1 MTNIKYLKE
10 NNLLSAHEHFMKL
23 SESYVPNFPEEE
35 VDEADDQGAQDPN
48 AMGSDPSQD
57 PSEMGGDP
65 SAMGSDM
72 TQDPSMGADP
82 SMGNDMAQDPSA
94 MGGDPSA
101 MGGDPSAMGND
112 MTQDPSMGADP
123 SMGNDMAQDPSA
135 MGGDPSAMGGDPSAM
150 GNDMTQDT
158 SMGADPIAM
167 GGDESEGQDDG
178 DTIDID
184 GLTRAQDKLNVK
196 QNHVGMDLSKVD
208 TKIKTLIDT
217 IQNLQ
222 DKLDANNS
230 EIESLKSEFEKR
242 NPTQTEKLNL
252 RSLDSYPF
260 NVKPNEYWEKKARQG
275 GYDTYSD
282 NDEPTS
288 KEYVIT
294 NNDVDN
300 PTRDVADTF
309 FKIDDDDIQTMDKL
323 FKL

>member
-57 PSEMGGDP
+57 PSAMGGDP
-65 SAMGSDM
+65 SAMGNDM
-72 TQDPSMGADP
+72 AQDPSMGADP

-101 MGGDPSAMGND
+101 MGND
-112 MTQDPSMGADP
+112 MTQDPSAMGVDP
-123 SMGNDMAQDPSA
+123 S
-135 MGGDPSAMGGDPSAM
+135 
-150 GNDMTQDT
+150 
-158 SMGADPIAM
+158 AM

>member
-48 AMGSDPSQD
+48 AMGGDMSQD
-57 PSEMGGDP
+57 PNAMGGDP
-65 SAMGSDM
+65 SAMGNDM
-72 TQDPSMGADP
+72 AQDPSMGADPSAMGGDPSMGNNMSQDPSMGGDPSAMGGDP

-94 MGGDPSA
+94 MGVDPS
-101 MGGDPSAMGND
+101 
-112 MTQDPSMGADP
+112 
-123 SMGNDMAQDPSA
+123 
-135 MGGDPSAMGGDPSAM
+135 
-150 GNDMTQDT
+150 
-158 SMGADPIAM
+158 AM

>member
-57 PSEMGGDP
+57 PS
-65 SAMGSDM
+65 AMGSD
-72 TQDPSMGADP
+72 PS
-82 SMGNDMAQDPSA
+82 Q
-94 MGGDPSA
+94 DPSA

-112 MTQDPSMGADP
+112 MTQDPSAMGVDP
-123 SMGNDMAQDPSA
+123 S
-135 MGGDPSAMGGDPSAM
+135 
-150 GNDMTQDT
+150 
-158 SMGADPIAM
+158 AM

>member
-57 PSEMGGDP
+57 PSAMGGDP
-65 SAMGSDM
+65 SAMG
-72 TQDPSMGADP
+72 GDP

-94 MGGDPSA
+94 MGVDPS
-101 MGGDPSAMGND
+101 
-112 MTQDPSMGADP
+112 
-123 SMGNDMAQDPSA
+123 
-135 MGGDPSAMGGDPSAM
+135 
-150 GNDMTQDT
+150 
-158 SMGADPIAM
+158 AM

>member
-57 PSEMGGDP
+57 PSAMGGDMSQDP
-65 SAMGSDM
+65 NAIGSD
-72 TQDPSMGADP
+72 PS
-82 SMGNDMAQDPSA
+82 QDPSA
-94 MGGDPSA
+94 MGGDPS
-101 MGGDPSAMGND
+101 MGND

-123 SMGNDMAQDPSA
+123 SAMGSDPSQDPSA
-135 MGGDPSAMGGDPSAM
+135 MGVDPS
-150 GNDMTQDT
+150 
-158 SMGADPIAM
+158 AM

>member
-57 PSEMGGDP
+57 PS
-65 SAMGSDM
+65 
-72 TQDPSMGADP
+72 
-82 SMGNDMAQDPSA
+82 
-94 MGGDPSA
+94 A

-112 MTQDPSMGADP
+112 MTQDPSIGADT
-123 SMGNDMAQDPSA
+123 SMGNDMAQDPS
-135 MGGDPSAMGGDPSAM
+135 MGADPSAMGGDPSM
-150 GNDMTQDT
+150 GNDMTQDP
-158 SMGADPIAM
+158 SAMGVDPSAM

>member
-57 PSEMGGDP
+57 PSAMGG
-65 SAMGSDM
+65 
-72 TQDPSMGADP
+72 
-82 SMGNDMAQDPSA
+82 DPSA

-123 SMGNDMAQDPSA
+123 SMGNDMAQDPS
-135 MGGDPSAMGGDPSAM
+135 MGGDPSAMGGDPSM
-150 GNDMTQDT
+150 GNDMAQDP
-158 SMGADPIAM
+158 SAMGVDPSAM

>member
-57 PSEMGGDP
+57 PSAMGG
-65 SAMGSDM
+65 
-72 TQDPSMGADP
+72 DP
-82 SMGNDMAQDPSA
+82 SMGNDMTQDPSIGA
-94 MGGDPSA
+94 DPS
-101 MGGDPSAMGND
+101 MGND

-123 SMGNDMAQDPSA
+123 SA
-135 MGGDPSAMGGDPSAM
+135 MGGDPS
-150 GNDMTQDT
+150 
-158 SMGADPIAM
+158 AM

>member
-57 PSEMGGDP
+57 PS
-65 SAMGSDM
+65 
-72 TQDPSMGADP
+72 
-82 SMGNDMAQDPSA
+82 
-94 MGGDPSA
+94 
-101 MGGDPSAMGND
+101 AMGND
-112 MTQDPSMGADP
+112 MTQDPSAMGVDP
-123 SMGNDMAQDPSA
+123 S
-135 MGGDPSAMGGDPSAM
+135 
-150 GNDMTQDT
+150 
-158 SMGADPIAM
+158 AM

>member
-23 SESYVPNFPEEE
+23 SEAYVPNFPEEE
-35 VDEADDQGAQDPN
+35 VDEADDQGVQDPSAMGGDPSQDPN
-48 AMGSDPSQD
+48 AMGGGDMSQD
-57 PSEMGGDP
+57 PNAMGGDP
-65 SAMGSDM
+65 SMNA
-72 TQDPSMGADP
+72 DPNAMGADP
-82 SMGNDMAQDPSA
+82 N

-101 MGGDPSAMGND
+101 MGGDPNAMGGD
-112 MTQDPSMGADP
+112 ASQDP
-123 SMGNDMAQDPSA
+123 NA
-135 MGGDPSAMGGDPSAM
+135 MGGDPSAMGMGD
-150 GNDMTQDT
+150 DL
-158 SMGADPIAM
+158 GADPNAI
-167 GGDESEGQDDG
+167 GGDESVSQDNG

-184 GLTRAQDKLNVK
+184 GLTKAQDKLNVK
-196 QNHVGMDLSKVD
+196 QNHVGRDLSKVD
-208 TKIKTLIDT
+208 TKIKALIDT

-275 GYDTYSD
+275 GYDAYSD

-309 FKIDDDDIQTMDKL
+309 FKIDDDDIQTLDKL
-323 FKL
+323 FRL

>member
-23 SESYVPNFPEEE
+23 SEAYVPNFPEEE
-35 VDEADDQGAQDPN
+35 VDEADDQGV
-48 AMGSDPSQD
+48 
-57 PSEMGGDP
+57 
-65 SAMGSDM
+65 
-72 TQDPSMGADP
+72 
-82 SMGNDMAQDPSA
+82 QDPSA
-94 MGGDPSA
+94 MGGDPSQDPNAMGGGDMSQDPNAMGGDPSMNADPNAMGADPNMGGDPNAIGGDASQDPNA
-101 MGGDPSAMGND
+101 MGGDPSAMGMGD
-112 MTQDPSMGADP
+112 DLGADP
-123 SMGNDMAQDPSA
+123 NA
-135 MGGDPSAMGGDPSAM
+135 
-150 GNDMTQDT
+150 
-158 SMGADPIAM
+158 I
-167 GGDESEGQDDG
+167 GGDESVSQDNG

-184 GLTRAQDKLNVK
+184 GLTKAQDKLNVK

>member
-57 PSEMGGDP
+57 PSAIGGDP
-65 SAMGSDM
+65 SAMG
-72 TQDPSMGADP
+72 G
-82 SMGNDMAQDPSA
+82 DPSA

-112 MTQDPSMGADP
+112 MAQDPSMGADP
-123 SMGNDMAQDPSA
+123 SA
-135 MGGDPSAMGGDPSAM
+135 MGGDPSM
-150 GNDMTQDT
+150 GNDMTQDP
-158 SMGADPIAM
+158 SAMGVDPSAM

>member
-57 PSEMGGDP
+57 PS
-65 SAMGSDM
+65 
-72 TQDPSMGADP
+72 
-82 SMGNDMAQDPSA
+82 
-94 MGGDPSA
+94 A

-123 SMGNDMAQDPSA
+123 SMGNDMAQDPS

-150 GNDMTQDT
+150 GGDPSMGNDMAQDP
-158 SMGADPIAM
+158 SAMGVNPSAM

>member
-57 PSEMGGDP
+57 PSAMGGDP
-65 SAMGSDM
+65 SAMGGDPSAMGNDM
-72 TQDPSMGADP
+72 AQDPSMGADP
-82 SMGNDMAQDPSA
+82 SMGNDMAQDPS
-94 MGGDPSA
+94 MGADPSA
-101 MGGDPSAMGND
+101 MGGDPSIGND
-112 MTQDPSMGADP
+112 MTQDPSAMGVDP
-123 SMGNDMAQDPSA
+123 S
-135 MGGDPSAMGGDPSAM
+135 
-150 GNDMTQDT
+150 
-158 SMGADPIAM
+158 AM

>member
-48 AMGSDPSQD
+48 AMGGDMSQD
-57 PSEMGGDP
+57 PNAMGGDP
-65 SAMGSDM
+65 SAMGNDM
-72 TQDPSMGADP
+72 AQDPSMGADPSAMGGDPSMGNNMSQDPSMGGDPSAMGGDP

-94 MGGDPSA
+94 MGVDPSA
-101 MGGDPSAMGND
+101 
-112 MTQDPSMGADP
+112 
-123 SMGNDMAQDPSA
+123 
-135 MGGDPSAMGGDPSAM
+135 
-150 GNDMTQDT
+150 
-158 SMGADPIAM
+158 I

>member
-48 AMGSDPSQD
+48 AMGSDPS
-57 PSEMGGDP
+57 
-65 SAMGSDM
+65 
-72 TQDPSMGADP
+72 
-82 SMGNDMAQDPSA
+82 QDPSA

-150 GNDMTQDT
+150 GNDMTQDP

>member
-35 VDEADDQGAQDPN
+35 VDEADDQGTQDPN

-57 PSEMGGDP
+57 PSAMGG
-65 SAMGSDM
+65 
-72 TQDPSMGADP
+72 
-82 SMGNDMAQDPSA
+82 DPSA

-112 MTQDPSMGADP
+112 MAQDPSMGADP
-123 SMGNDMAQDPSA
+123 SA
-135 MGGDPSAMGGDPSAM
+135 MGGDPSM
-150 GNDMTQDT
+150 GNDMTQDP
-158 SMGADPIAM
+158 SAMGVDPSAM

>member
-48 AMGSDPSQD
+48 SMGSDPSQD
-57 PSEMGGDP
+57 PSAMGGDMSQDPNSMGSDPSQDP
-65 SAMGSDM
+65 SAMGTDPNAMGNDM
-72 TQDPSMGADP
+72 IQDPSMGADP
-82 SMGNDMAQDPSA
+82 SAMGSDISQDPNE
-94 MGGDPSA
+94 MGG
-101 MGGDPSAMGND
+101 
-112 MTQDPSMGADP
+112 DPSMGADP
-123 SMGNDMAQDPSA
+123 S
-135 MGGDPSAMGGDPSAM
+135 
-150 GNDMTQDT
+150 
-158 SMGADPIAM
+158 AM

-196 QNHVGMDLSKVD
+196 QNHVGRDLSKVD

-300 PTRDVADTF
+300 PTRDVSDTF

>member
-57 PSEMGGDP
+57 PSAMGGDP
-65 SAMGSDM
+65 SMGGDM
-72 TQDPSMGADP
+72 SQDPSMGADP
-82 SMGNDMAQDPSA
+82 NAMGSDPSQDPSA
-94 MGGDPSA
+94 MGGDMSQ
-101 MGGDPSAMGND
+101 DPSAMGV
-112 MTQDPSMGADP
+112 DP
-123 SMGNDMAQDPSA
+123 SMGNDMSQGTSMGADPSAMGVDPSA
-135 MGGDPSAMGGDPSAM
+135 MGGG
-150 GNDMTQDT
+150 
-158 SMGADPIAM
+158 
-167 GGDESEGQDDG
+167 ESEGQDDG